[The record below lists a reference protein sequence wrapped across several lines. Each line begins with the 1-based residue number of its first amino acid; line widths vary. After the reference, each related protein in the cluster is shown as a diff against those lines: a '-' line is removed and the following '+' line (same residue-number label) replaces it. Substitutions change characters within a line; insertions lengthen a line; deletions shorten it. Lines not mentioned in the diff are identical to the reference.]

1 MVPVVPPRWR
11 HRQHWRGGGGGGRRA
26 PPPPRGGGGGLAH
39 PPPLLHFSTSPLLH
53 FSTWTTRTDVVEMVS
68 ASRWREVSILS
79 ASIGKST
86 FRLPISTAASIG
98 RSTRP
103 LLRKTSWAKTN
114 IDGNNQISSL
124 VNGIGLIGLGS

>member
-11 HRQHWRGGGGGGRRA
+11 HRQHWRGAGCPTGA
-26 PPPPRGGGGGLAH
+26 AS
-39 PPPLLHFSTSPLLH
+39 PLLHFSTSPLLH

-68 ASRWREVSILS
+68 ARRWREVSILS
-79 ASIGKST
+79 ASRGKFT

-124 VNGIGLIGLGS
+124 VNGIGLIGLGG